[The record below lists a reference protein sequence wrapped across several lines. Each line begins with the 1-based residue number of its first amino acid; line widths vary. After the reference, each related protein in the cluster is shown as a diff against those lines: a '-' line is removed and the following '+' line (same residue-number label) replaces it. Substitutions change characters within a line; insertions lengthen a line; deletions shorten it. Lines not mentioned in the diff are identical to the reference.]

1 MTGGPQ
7 DGRVRQIVAGM
18 VELEGRTAGLIERLR
33 ADAGAYPGAGAAFER
48 FARTAAAHRER
59 LGRHAQELGA
69 LAGPSGTPPAGD
81 AGGAIEGAPAPGWGD
96 AREPGQ
102 AEGGVYTGRVSRALR
117 GACLAFNDAVMGYGV
132 LHETAHVSGSQRYPA
147 TLRVAEQHLREY
159 AAAAQETTQLLAD
172 VVAWELRQ
180 EGQFC
185 ACECPACGLGV
196 CWCVAHTT
204 DAMATAWRETAPAY
218 PSLGLRVVPG
228 PRRPADLDVRE
239 GDLVVAVDG
248 RRVATTAD
256 VTAAVLSHA
265 PGEPVTLGIE
275 RRAVG
280 ALEIVARRV

>member
-18 VELEGRTAGLIERLR
+18 VGLEGRTAGLIERLR
-33 ADAGAYPGAGAAFER
+33 ADSGAHPGAGAAFER
-48 FARTAAAHRER
+48 FAQTAAAHRER
-59 LGRHAQELGA
+59 LGQHAQELG
-69 LAGPSGTPPAGD
+69 LPAGPSGAP
-81 AGGAIEGAPAPGWGD
+81 GAPGAASGSGAD
-96 AREPGQ
+96 RQASE
-102 AEGGVYTGRVSRALR
+102 AEGGVYSGRVSRALR
-117 GACLAFNDAVMGYGV
+117 GACLAFNEAVMGYGV
-132 LHETAHVSGSQRYPA
+132 LHETAHVCGSQRYPA
-147 TLRVAEQHLREY
+147 TLRIAEQHLREY
-159 AAAAQETTQLLAD
+159 AAAAQETAQLLAD

-228 PRRPADLDVRE
+228 RRRPADLDVRE

-275 RRAVG
+275 RHPVG
-280 ALEIVARRV
+280 ALEVTARRTR

>member
-1 MTGGPQ
+1 MTGGSQ
-7 DGRVRQIVAGM
+7 DGRVGQFVVGM
-18 VELEGRTAGLIERLR
+18 VGLEGRTAALIDRLR
-33 ADAGAYPGAGAAFER
+33 ADTGAHPGAGAAFGR
-48 FARTAAAHRER
+48 FAQTAAAHRER
-59 LGRHAQELGA
+59 LGRHTQDLG
-69 LAGPSGTPPAGD
+69 LPDGPDGSSDTP
-81 AGGAIEGAPAPGWGD
+81 GAAPGSSAD
-96 AREPGQ
+96 QQARA
-102 AEGGVYTGRVSRALR
+102 AEGGVYSGRVSRALR
-117 GACLAFNDAVMGYGV
+117 EACLAFNDAVMGYGV

-147 TLRVAEQHLREY
+147 TLRIAEQHLREY

-228 PRRPADLDVRE
+228 SRRPADLDVRE
-239 GDLVVAVDG
+239 GDVVVAVDG

-275 RRAVG
+275 RQAVG

>member
-1 MTGGPQ
+1 MEARAMTDGSQ
-7 DGRVRQIVAGM
+7 DGRVGRLVEGVVA
-18 VELEGRTAGLIERLR
+18 LEGRTAGLLDRLR
-33 ADAGAYPGAGAAFER
+33 ADANDHPGAGAAFER
-48 FARTAAAHRER
+48 FAQTAATHRER
-59 LGRHAQELGA
+59 LEQHAQELGVF
-69 LAGPSGTPPAGD
+69 AGPPGSPGTAPETSADRGAGPAY
-81 AGGAIEGAPAPGWGD
+81 
-96 AREPGQ
+96 
-102 AEGGVYTGRVSRALR
+102 GGVYTGRVSRALR

-132 LHETAHVSGSQRYPA
+132 LHETAHVTGSQRYPA
-147 TLRVAEQHLREY
+147 TLRIAEQHLREY

-218 PSLGLRVVPG
+218 PSQGLRVVPS
-228 PRRPADLDVRE
+228 PRRPQDLDVRE
-239 GDLVVAVDG
+239 GDVVVAVDG

-265 PGEPVTLGIE
+265 PGEPITLGIE
-275 RRAVG
+275 RRAEG
-280 ALEIVARRV
+280 ALEITARRAR

>member
-1 MTGGPQ
+1 M
-7 DGRVRQIVAGM
+7 
-18 VELEGRTAGLIERLR
+18 
-33 ADAGAYPGAGAAFER
+33 Y
-48 FARTAAAHRER
+48 
-59 LGRHAQELGA
+59 
-69 LAGPSGTPPAGD
+69 S
-81 AGGAIEGAPAPGWGD
+81 
-96 AREPGQ
+96 
-102 AEGGVYTGRVSRALR
+102 GRVSRALR

-147 TLRVAEQHLREY
+147 TLRIAEQHLREY
-159 AAAAQETTQLLAD
+159 AAAQETAQLLAD

-256 VTAAVLSHA
+256 V
-265 PGEPVTLGIE
+265 
-275 RRAVG
+275 RR
-280 ALEIVARRV
+280 RRC